1 MWIKSPYNKYSSI
14 LKHHSAHQ
22 DNAEQWSSFDFL
34 SDNLPVWRKRRLSLW
49 SHHMFASYK
58 CRMIACACL
67 ASLHCAGFASWPFP
81 VTVNRPACA
90 GIVFSHVCLKI
101 ACQWQCRA
109 AMMSGGMH
117 CLCVLRLPASD
128 IAKSHWLH
136 LFLLLSSLECEFV
149 CASGCLP
156 VPVKRVWVHCLPEIT
171 PWLMVTVMFM

>member
-1 MWIKSPYNKYSSI
+1 MRSNSLALTSFLTIFQSGVSVVYPYDRIIFVPNI
-14 LKHHSAHQ
+14 SA
-22 DNAEQWSSFDFL
+22 
-34 SDNLPVWRKRRLSLW
+34 
-49 SHHMFASYK
+49 MFAAYK

>member
-1 MWIKSPYNKYSSI
+1 MWSNSLALTSFLTIFQSGVSVVYLYDRIIFVPDI
-14 LKHHSAHQ
+14 SA
-22 DNAEQWSSFDFL
+22 
-34 SDNLPVWRKRRLSLW
+34 
-49 SHHMFASYK
+49 MFASYK